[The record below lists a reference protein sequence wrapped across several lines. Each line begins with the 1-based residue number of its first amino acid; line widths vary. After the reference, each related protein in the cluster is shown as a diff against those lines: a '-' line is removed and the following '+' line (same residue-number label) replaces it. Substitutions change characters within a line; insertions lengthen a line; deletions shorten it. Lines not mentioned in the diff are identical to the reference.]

1 MKHRPFSGR
10 QIALLQMLD
19 NLGVNG
25 HVTITEAQTLN
36 QTTFSSALIRGYC
49 VYRATGPNRGF
60 HVTKEGVEALHD
72 FHSADVTRKNPTLPL
87 TSYFDPT
94 AYGLSAPS
102 LKKKQ
107 PEKAA
112 KAPRGPAPRDN
123 VRAFISHQKSA

>member
-19 NLGVNG
+19 QVGVNG
-25 HVTITEAQTLN
+25 HVSITEAQTLN
-36 QTTFSSALIRGYC
+36 QTTFRSALIRGYC
-49 VYRATGPNRGF
+49 IYRATGANRGF
-60 HVTKEGVEALHD
+60 HVTKEGLEALHD
-72 FHSADVTRKNPTLPL
+72 FQTADVTRKNPTLPL

-94 AYGLSAPS
+94 AYGLTAPS
-102 LKKKQ
+102 PSKKK

-123 VRAFISHQKSA
+123 VRAFISRQKSA